1 MGLKDTTASET
12 ERREEEAFLE
22 YLEKAGELA
31 RGWPEWKRS
40 VIRSWPN
47 GAAAA
52 ATEAREV
59 QVREAT
65 ESEAESQD
73 PECERKE

>member
-1 MGLKDTTASET
+1 MELQDTTASET

-47 GAAAA
+47 GAGAAEA
-52 ATEAREV
+52 KEAREP
-59 QVREAT
+59 EAK
-65 ESEAESQD
+65 SQD
-73 PECERKE
+73 MECEPKE

>member
-1 MGLKDTTASET
+1 MELQDTTASET

-22 YLEKAGELA
+22 YLEKAGELT

-47 GAAAA
+47 GAGAAETRK
-52 ATEAREV
+52 ATEP
-59 QVREAT
+59 EAK
-65 ESEAESQD
+65 SQEAKSQD
-73 PECERKE
+73 TERGCKE